1 MGSDPVLAKDI
12 WVSLVTINMTINK
25 NPSKNQDFAF
35 ASGIVG
41 ERREDGAVNHSYIWA
56 GALIPARSG
65 RLAAVTM

>member
-12 WVSLVTINMTINK
+12 WVSLVAINK

-56 GALIPARSG
+56 GALIPARS
-65 RLAAVTM
+65 VDWQQ